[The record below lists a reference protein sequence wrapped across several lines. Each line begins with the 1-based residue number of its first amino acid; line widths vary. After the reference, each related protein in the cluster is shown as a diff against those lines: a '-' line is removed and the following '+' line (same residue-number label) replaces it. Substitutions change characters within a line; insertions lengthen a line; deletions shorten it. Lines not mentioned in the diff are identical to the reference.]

1 MSYIE
6 HSIWKPTDLHV
17 SVIGV
22 LKDESLKEKKATNP
36 NLLSDLNTI
45 VMTEF
50 DIAPIVRNPKGELFI
65 QLAGEYYPLTIGKW
79 VQKEKVTI
87 VDKAGKED
95 LEYNCMMEIKGLHY
109 LSVLEPEE
117 QLNEIKQ

>member
-1 MSYIE
+1 MSYFE

-95 LEYNCMMEIKGLHY
+95 MEYNCMMEIKGLHY

>member
-1 MSYIE
+1 M
-6 HSIWKPTDLHV
+6 
-17 SVIGV
+17 
-22 LKDESLKEKKATNP
+22 KAANP
-36 NLLSDLNTI
+36 NLLSELNTTI
-45 VMTEF
+45 LADF

-95 LEYNCMMEIKGLHY
+95 MEYNCMMEIRGLHY